1 MKINY
6 TKEKV
11 MGNQSNDFG
20 KMIKGYVDSSTAH
33 KLIDLRKYVYTELYV
48 IDIDPVTEN
57 YYPRLMVV
65 SSYDYCSA
73 KQDVRLKYASVDI
86 ENTNIM
92 DNYWAADIIDRLWYA
107 SETYSLDKVLKL
119 FFIRRNDCKKVIAAI
134 QQ

>member
-1 MKINY
+1 
-6 TKEKV
+6 

>member
-1 MKINY
+1 
-6 TKEKV
+6 

-20 KMIKGYVDSSTAH
+20 KMIKGYVDSSTAR

-65 SSYDYCSA
+65 SSYDYCSV
-73 KQDVRLKYASVDI
+73 KKDTRLKYISVDI

-119 FFIRRNDCKKVIAAI
+119 FFVRRSDCKKVIAAI